1 VRRVRSAVPTA
12 CVCDVLG
19 CGLKNDS
26 LTGHSLLLGADTC
39 SLWRVSRLRRR
50 HRSHT
55 CAPLTPRVTAAA
67 PHPTDQHTYV
77 LVSFP
82 ALYQAGCVNSG
93 LEGDDVIS
101 AGEGEAITSMERAVV
116 AVAAHTT
123 HTEATD
129 AGAPV
134 RKRRRAMDGPQ
145 SWQANA
151 PGAHRLTP
159 GERTRAHAS
168 VDREAH
174 TSCMTSGD
182 GHGTAAEP
190 LAPAL
195 AERADASDEDD
206 DGAVEQLVAP
216 GGGGGPM
223 AVNAAGQQGLGDGA
237 HGADMGWAL
246 QRIRVLGSSA
256 FNFIAAVTRLQGGG
270 PTQPDGQ

>member
-1 VRRVRSAVPTA
+1 M
-12 CVCDVLG
+12 
-19 CGLKNDS
+19 
-26 LTGHSLLLGADTC
+26 
-39 SLWRVSRLRRR
+39 
-50 HRSHT
+50 
-55 CAPLTPRVTAAA
+55 
-67 PHPTDQHTYV
+67 

-82 ALYQAGCVNSG
+82 DLYQAGCVNRG
-93 LEGDDVIS
+93 LEGDDAIS

-134 RKRRRAMDGPQ
+134 RKRRRAKDGPQ
-145 SWQANA
+145 SRQANA
-151 PGAHRLTP
+151 PGAHRMIP
-159 GERTRAHAS
+159 GERTRALAS

-182 GHGTAAEP
+182 GHGTAVEP

-195 AERADASDEDD
+195 AERADASDDD
-206 DGAVEQLVAP
+206 DDDAVEQLVAP

-223 AVNAAGQQGLGDGA
+223 AVNAGPQGLGDGA
-237 HGADMGWAL
+237 AGAADMGWAL

-256 FNFIAAVTRLQGGG
+256 FNFITHGSQSAVRRLQGGG
-270 PTQPDGQ
+270 QTQPDNSV